1 MRNLL
6 IRFTSGLL
14 VLGVIVLTGCTSPS
28 AQTPAYV
35 GTWHVADRK
44 DPTVLSFTEET
55 FTVTVG
61 DGTSVLEPIIEP
73 EEGVEP
79 QPNVFTKLT
88 VTGSLMVTDETMF
101 TLAVPEDGVSAEFVE
116 GFEEDADLVISLLAV
131 IFQGL
136 SEQPVMVEIDAT
148 GEVMTIRGGVLVF
161 LTADPRDPRAALT
174 ACKNQPC

>member
-1 MRNLL
+1 M

-28 AQTPAYV
+28 AQTPVYV
-35 GTWHVADRK
+35 GMWHVADQK

-55 FTVTVG
+55 FTFTVG
-61 DGTSVLEPIIEP
+61 DGTSVLELFTEP

-79 QPNVFTKLT
+79 APITKLT

-101 TLAVPEDGVSAEFVE
+101 TVAVPEDGVNAEFVE
-116 GFEEDADLVISLLAV
+116 GFDDAKAEVAILFFTLFTQA
-131 IFQGL
+131 L
-136 SEQPVMVEIDAT
+136 SEQPVMMEIDAT
-148 GEVMTIRGGVLVF
+148 GEVMTIRGGFLVF
-161 LTADPRDPRAALT
+161 LTGDPRAALT